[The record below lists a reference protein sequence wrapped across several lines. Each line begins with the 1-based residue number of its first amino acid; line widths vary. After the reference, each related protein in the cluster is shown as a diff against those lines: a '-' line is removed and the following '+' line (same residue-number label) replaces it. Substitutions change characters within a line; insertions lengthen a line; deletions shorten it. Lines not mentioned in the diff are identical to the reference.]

1 MSSISGSTLPITNLF
16 SYLSLIDS
24 ILYCASLASMISFNF
39 NMFSLGFNSFYLIT
53 GKFIFGL
60 FIANK
65 FPQSI
70 SFYFVEYFA
79 SINF

>member
-1 MSSISGSTLPITNLF
+1 MSSISWSTLPITEKF
-16 SYLSLIDS
+16 SYLFLIDS
-24 ILYCASLASMISFNF
+24 KFYFASEVISLNY
-39 NMFSLGFNSFYLIT
+39 NMSSYELNSFYLIT
-53 GKFIFGL
+53 GKFRFGL